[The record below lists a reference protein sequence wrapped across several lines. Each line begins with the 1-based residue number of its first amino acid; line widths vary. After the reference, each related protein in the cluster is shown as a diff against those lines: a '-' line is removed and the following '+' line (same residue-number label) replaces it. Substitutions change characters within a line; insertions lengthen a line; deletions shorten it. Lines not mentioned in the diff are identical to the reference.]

1 MKVKYYG
8 DTIEKNKKSIS
19 LCGPTPRNNKV
30 ISWRKEALDILQNIG
45 YDGIVYVPE
54 LKNEV
59 QVFKTKYEQL
69 SWERECY
76 INSNVIL
83 FWIPRKFP
91 TMLGLTTNVEFGYWL
106 KSKKCIYGR
115 PDCAYR
121 TDYLDWLY
129 NLEYNQKPKNS
140 LDELLKQA
148 VKMSEDDKI

>member
-1 MKVKYYG
+1 ME
-8 DTIEKNKKSIS
+8 IQQKKIKKQYHYADQ
-19 LCGPTPRNNKV
+19 PPRNNKV
-30 ISWRKEALDILQNIG
+30 TSWRKEALDILQNIG

-54 LKNEV
+54 LKNEI
-59 QVFKTKYEQL
+59 QVFKTKYEQV

-91 TMLGLTTNVEFGYWL
+91 SMLGLTTNVEFGYWL

-115 PDCAYR
+115 PDGAYR

-129 NLEYNQKPKNS
+129 NLEYNQKPQNS
-140 LDELLKQA
+140 LYELLKQA

>member
-115 PDCAYR
+115 PDGAYI

>member
-69 SWERECY
+69 SLERECY

-115 PDCAYR
+115 PDGAYR